1 MAKVRGASSGYQ
13 AAVRRPSAGH
23 IGPATG
29 FGVELLSVA
38 PLPSWPKWLKPQED
52 ALQWMR
58 IVVRTYE
65 DLLASAAGLDWPPYA
80 LDELTRLQRDAGG

>member
-1 MAKVRGASSGYQ
+1 
-13 AAVRRPSAGH
+13 
-23 IGPATG
+23 
-29 FGVELLSVA
+29 
-38 PLPSWPKWLKPQED
+38 LKPQED

-80 LDELTRLQRDAGG
+80 LDELTRLQRDAGGLNPEDPAEASRLSSSIRVVWFLAMALTVSVLLIDD